1 MRDTRKNGH
10 EFSLPNAQFSAIHD
24 EKRCPVC
31 MEKWAC
37 VRVILEEKATAD
49 TALVPSC
56 GPLLESAEERTRC
69 PPQRKRRVEPR
80 LFGPGGHK
88 MNVEYLKKDIGKHF
102 RIRPLPERW
111 DDTRQLASLD
121 ERWSLDDVTQQ
132 HIKITNLSTGHSK
145 EIGADNVRE
154 YRGPDF
160 LLLRCHLIIRKR
172 ALEIE
177 PILRPNTILSDEQ
190 EQLLRSIAG
199 YQQRFHAPKLMI
211 ARDGTGISR
220 PENGTVTW
228 VHDANI
234 ALDLFGLQKPQ
245 ARRSVDF
252 EIVMDSLPSEY
263 LRRIPESLWDNPFVV
278 AVTPEGF
285 SYLGM
290 PS

>member
-1 MRDTRKNGH
+1 MMVRW
-10 EFSLPNAQFSAIHD
+10 PNDDQ
-24 EKRCPVC
+24 PVAT
-31 MEKWAC
+31 M
-37 VRVILEEKATAD
+37 KARW
-49 TALVPSC
+49 C
-56 GPLLESAEERTRC
+56 GPISPSSGLGSRW
-69 PPQRKRRVEPR
+69 K
-80 LFGPGGHK
+80 GYK

-111 DDTRQLASLD
+111 DDTGQLDSLD
-121 ERWSLDDVTQQ
+121 ERWSLDDVTEQ
-132 HIKITNLSTGHSK
+132 HIKITNLPTGHSK

-172 ALEIE
+172 ALEIK
-177 PILRPNTILSDEQ
+177 PILCPNTILNDEQ

-199 YQQRFHAPKLMI
+199 YQRQFHAPKLMI